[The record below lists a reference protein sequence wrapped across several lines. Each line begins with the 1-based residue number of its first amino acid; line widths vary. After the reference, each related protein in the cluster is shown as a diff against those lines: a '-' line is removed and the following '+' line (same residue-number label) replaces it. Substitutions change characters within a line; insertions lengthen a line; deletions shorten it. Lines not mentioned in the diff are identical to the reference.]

1 MGRYYDSTDLNN
13 RRAFGNYAEFNMKL
27 RAGLFKTQSCS
38 GFLNLDLNNLTN
50 RKYEYPWQF
59 MNTGFNFLAKL
70 ELKNLAH
77 WVNKPGMRSPQGEAA
92 WCCSMTYKSSISIS
106 CALLIFFLL
115 LPTTALASPCSPI
128 AVTDFRG
135 KVLVFSQPV
144 SRIVCLIESALSGI
158 YMLREG
164 HRIVG
169 ISTNVYQEPLFKYYA
184 ALDRRIRNKEL
195 PSPGNWDFI
204 SLEGVVALKPD
215 VVILWSQQTE
225 VIAAL
230 EERGIPVFGV
240 FINTRGDIE
249 REIMALGA
257 MTGALDRA
265 QELVHFTQDE
275 LRRFS
280 GRVADIP
287 VSQRP
292 TVYFMWAQSTL
303 ETSGGSSMVND
314 LISLAGGRNVCQLL
328 DQEHLVVK
336 LEQVL
341 GWNPDIIVMWS
352 NPRLSPQDI
361 MADEQ
366 WRLLKAARHRRVY
379 QLPEVFLCDLWT
391 LKYVFTVNLLATW
404 LHPERFADI
413 DLIAEKQRLFLELY
427 GVSFGDF

>member
-1 MGRYYDSTDLNN
+1 
-13 RRAFGNYAEFNMKL
+13 
-27 RAGLFKTQSCS
+27 
-38 GFLNLDLNNLTN
+38 
-50 RKYEYPWQF
+50 
-59 MNTGFNFLAKL
+59 
-70 ELKNLAH
+70 
-77 WVNKPGMRSPQGEAA
+77 
-92 WCCSMTYKSSISIS
+92 
-106 CALLIFFLL
+106 
-115 LPTTALASPCSPI
+115 
-128 AVTDFRG
+128 
-135 KVLVFSQPV
+135 
-144 SRIVCLIESALSGI
+144 
-158 YMLREG
+158 MLREG

-169 ISTNVYQEPLFKYYA
+169 ISTNIYQEPLLKHYA
-184 ALDRRIRNKEL
+184 ALDRRIRNKVL
-195 PSPGNWDFI
+195 PAPGNWDFV

-240 FINTRGDIE
+240 FIHTREDIN
-249 REIMALGA
+249 REIKALGD
-257 MTGALDRA
+257 MTGASDRA
-265 QELVHFTQDE
+265 RELVQYTQKE
-275 LRRFS
+275 LQRFA

-303 ETSGGSSMVND
+303 ETSGGFSMVND

-361 MADEQ
+361 MVDEQ
-366 WRLLKAARHRRVY
+366 WRLLKAAHHRRVY

-391 LKYVFTVNLLATW
+391 LKYVFTVKLLATW

-413 DLIAEKQRLFLELY
+413 DLAAEKQRLFLELY
-427 GVSFGDF
+427 GVSFRDF

>member
-1 MGRYYDSTDLNN
+1 
-13 RRAFGNYAEFNMKL
+13 
-27 RAGLFKTQSCS
+27 
-38 GFLNLDLNNLTN
+38 
-50 RKYEYPWQF
+50 
-59 MNTGFNFLAKL
+59 
-70 ELKNLAH
+70 
-77 WVNKPGMRSPQGEAA
+77 
-92 WCCSMTYKSSISIS
+92 
-106 CALLIFFLL
+106 
-115 LPTTALASPCSPI
+115 
-128 AVTDFRG
+128 
-135 KVLVFSQPV
+135 
-144 SRIVCLIESALSGI
+144 
-158 YMLREG
+158 MLREG

-169 ISTNVYQEPLFKYYA
+169 ISTNVYQEPLFKHYA